1 MQLTSIIL
9 PIIGM
14 ATAIQAAPA
23 PQSGV
28 PGHST
33 SLPTFTISNFSN
45 SGSPHSAQV
54 SISFELKSNPFGY
67 TAKCFATHP
76 IGSGSAGTSDNKN
89 LKGNIASPQ
98 YYTECTSHQ
107 SGKKNGFG
115 FVYEP
120 KTNTFLLTVTQWTG
134 GNTLSGSISFP
145 NKIKTRKNAINP
157 NGNYNYLEAPT
168 KFDILSNLPVV
179 AP

>member
-1 MQLTSIIL
+1 MQLTSILL
-9 PIIGM
+9 PILGM

-23 PQSGV
+23 PQAA
-28 PGHST
+28 PGQTT
-33 SLPTFTISNFSN
+33 SMPTFTISNFSN

-54 SISFELKSNPFGY
+54 SISFDLKSNPFGY

-76 IGSGSAGTSDNKN
+76 IGAGSAGASDI
-89 LKGNIASPQ
+89 KGTIASPK
-98 YYTECTSHQ
+98 YYTECKSNE

-120 KTNTFLLTVTQWTG
+120 KTNTFLLSVTQWTG

-145 NKIKTRKNAINP
+145 NKIKTQKNANP
-157 NGNYNYLEAPT
+157 NGNYNYLDAPKQFT
-168 KFDILSNLPVV
+168 ILSNLPVV

>member
-1 MQLTSIIL
+1 MQLISVIL
-9 PIIGM
+9 PILGM

-23 PQSGV
+23 PAPWTE
-28 PGHST
+28 PGQST
-33 SLPTFTISNFSN
+33 SMPTFTISNFSN
-45 SGSPHSAQV
+45 SGKPHSGQV
-54 SISFELKSNPFGY
+54 TISFDMKSNPFGY
-67 TAKCFATHP
+67 TAKCTATHP
-76 IGSGSAGTSDNKN
+76 IGSGQ
-89 LKGNIASPQ
+89 IATPK
-98 YYTECTSHQ
+98 YFTECKSLQ

-145 NKIKTRKNAINP
+145 NRIKTKTP
-157 NGNYNYLEAPT
+157 NVGNKPDVNGKYSYLAEVPKT
-168 KFDILSNLPVV
+168 FDILSNLPPL

>member
-9 PIIGM
+9 PILGL

-23 PQSGV
+23 PQAG
-28 PGHST
+28 PGQTT

-45 SGSPHSAQV
+45 SGSTRSGPV
-54 SISFELKSNPFGY
+54 TISFDLKSNPFGY
-67 TAKCFATHP
+67 TAKCSATQP
-76 IGSGSAGTSDNKN
+76 LSAAT
-89 LKGNIASPQ
+89 KGIATAK
-98 YYTECTSHQ
+98 YYTECKSNQ

-120 KTNTFLLTVTQWTG
+120 KTNTFLFTITQWTG

-145 NKIKTRKNAINP
+145 NKIKTKKNA
-157 NGNYNYLEAPT
+157 NGDYKYLESPKSFT
-168 KFDILSNLPVV
+168 ILSNLPSV

>member
-14 ATAIQAAPA
+14 AAAVQAAPA

-28 PGHST
+28 PGKST
-33 SLPTFTISNFSN
+33 SIPTFTISNFSN

-54 SISFELKSNPFGY
+54 SISFDLKSNPFGY

-76 IGSGSAGTSDNKN
+76 IGAGSAGS
-89 LKGNIASPQ
+89 KGPQ
-98 YYTECTSHQ
+98 ANVATPKYYTECKSNQ
-107 SGKKNGFG
+107 PGKKNGFG

-120 KTNTFLLTVTQWTG
+120 KTNTFLLSVTQWTG

-145 NKIKTRKNAINP
+145 NKIKTRVDKINP
-157 NGNYNYLEAPT
+157 NGNYNYLESPKT
-168 KFDILSNLPVV
+168 FDILSNLPVYI
-179 AP
+179 AH